1 MEIIKLLLTLFAAF
15 LAGSAFMRMKVP
27 GGMLVGGIVGSAALG
42 IIFQASYVPGAGK
55 VFAQIVAGAFIGS
68 GVKKSELKS
77 IPRILRPAALLLSL
91 YMVANIG
98 MGLLIYASSPV
109 DIVTAFFSA
118 VPGGISDIPIIA
130 ADMGANAPQV
140 AALQF
145 VRLVIGI
152 GVFPGMINTFCKKE
166 ASVSKTEEE
175 AASKSQTA
183 GSQEERKLP
192 HALITFLIASVCGI
206 IGKLSGMPAGT
217 LVFSLVSVIT
227 LKIFWDKAYLPAG
240 VKRFAQLVSG
250 AYIGCSLGWN
260 DLLELRYLVLPAII
274 LIIGY
279 SAFCFLMGELLKRFC
294 GMSRKEAML
303 AATPAGASDM
313 ALISSDIGVQST
325 DLILLQVLRLI
336 IVTAIFPQ
344 VLHMI
349 LLIM

>member
-1 MEIIKLLLTLFAAF
+1 MEIIKLLLTLAAAF
-15 LAGSAFMRMKVP
+15 LAGSAFLRMKVP

-68 GVKKSELKS
+68 GVKKSELKQ
-77 IPRILRPAALLLSL
+77 IPRILRPAVLLLSF
-91 YMVANIG
+91 YMAANIG
-98 MGLLIYASSPV
+98 MGLLIHAASPV

-152 GVFPGMINTFCKKE
+152 GIFPGMINRFCKKE
-166 ASVSKTEEE
+166 EPVSKTEEDTV
-175 AASKSQTA
+175 SKSQTA
-183 GSQEERKLP
+183 GSGEEKKP
-192 HALITFLIASVCGI
+192 YHALITFLIASICGVV
-206 IGKLSGMPAGT
+206 GKMSGIPAGT
-217 LVFSLVSVIT
+217 LVFSLVSVIA
-227 LKIFWDKAYLPAG
+227 LKIFWGKAYLPAG

-250 AYIGCSLGWN
+250 AYIGCSLGWK
-260 DLLELRYLVLPAII
+260 DLLELRYLAVPAII
-274 LIIGY
+274 LILGY
-279 SAFCFLMGELLKRFC
+279 SAFCFLMGEILKRFC

-325 DLILLQVLRLI
+325 DLVLLQVLRLI

-344 VLHMI
+344 VLHLI
-349 LLIM
+349 LFTL